1 MKRIAICVFLAVVF
15 AAAAEAQDLGYL
27 MAGPNAEYYFRRAY
41 APVDFALG
49 QAGQYAGYGYYPYGY
64 SGRAAAIAA
73 GATAGMAAGAGIGAA
88 VGHSTSSAL
97 IGAGAGAVAGG
108 LITHFATRPSQPAA
122 WRQATAADY
131 QQQQVVFAAPKPQ
144 KPLDCTKPRGK
155 RGKNEAACAA
165 AEQQAAERQ
174 QVAERQ
180 SCLDRLASSYW
191 RARNGSA
198 IWPMAVTVNDQPLII
213 CGEPLVLRPLQT
225 VRIFPPDGQIGGKML
240 GAGASGE
247 PVEFTAKIRAVNQP
261 GFVGFILLPPC
272 EERDGK
278 TICRPGP
285 EGGN

>member
-1 MKRIAICVFLAVVF
+1 MKQIALVFFAVAF
-15 AAAAEAQDLGYL
+15 AAATEAQDLAYL
-27 MAGPNAEYYFRRAY
+27 MAGPNAEYYYRRAY

-49 QAGQYAGYGYYPYGY
+49 LAGQYAGYGYPYGY
-64 SGRAAAIAA
+64 SGRGAAIAA

-88 VGHSTSSAL
+88 VGHNTRSAL
-97 IGAGAGAVAGG
+97 IGAGAGAAAGG
-108 LITHFATRPSQPAA
+108 LITHFATRPPSSAA

-131 QQQQVVFAAPKPQ
+131 QQQVVFAAPKPQ

-155 RGKNEAACAA
+155 RGCNEVACAV
-165 AEQQAAERQ
+165 AEEQAAERQ
-174 QVAERQ
+174 QAAEKQ
-180 SCLDRLASSYW
+180 ACLDRLAGSYW

-198 IWPMAVTVNDQPLII
+198 IWPMAVTVNDRPLLL

-247 PVEFTAKIRAVNQP
+247 TVEFTAKVRPVNQP
-261 GFVGFILLPPC
+261 GFVGFVFLA
-272 EERDGK
+272 
-278 TICRPGP
+278 PGAP

>member
-49 QAGQYAGYGYYPYGY
+49 QAGQYAGYGYPYAN
-64 SGRAAAIAA
+64 GRGAAIAA

-155 RGKNEAACAA
+155 RGRNEAACAA
-165 AEQQAAERQ
+165 AEEEQARREAEAQAEAERQ
-174 QVAERQ
+174 KLAASPWRLYNRSGFVVEVFDGEKKLGQMRPNQ
-180 SCLDRLASSYW
+180 SW
-191 RARNGSA
+191 R
-198 IWPMAVTVNDQPLII
+198 
-213 CGEPLVLRPLQT
+213 VL
-225 VRIFPPDGQIGGKML
+225 
-240 GAGASGE
+240 E
-247 PVEFTAKIRAVNQP
+247 PVSGFRAV
-261 GFVGFILLPPC
+261 ILAPDFSGAIT
-272 EERDGK
+272 EHEAR
-278 TICRPGP
+278 IRPSYDFQGWVITSP
-285 EGGN
+285 KVE